1 MMRDKRDG
9 RAGFALFVILMLVG
23 IVWAAAQRASRPVVR
38 QPGDEPTRSAMR
50 LVDQSLPDMRLE
62 LNHATAAELALL
74 PGIGPRL
81 AERIVNDRQD
91 HGPFRSVD
99 DLQRV
104 RGIGPIKAEQIKPY
118 VVIEDPVDV
127 DRRDEDTPDQ

>member
-1 MMRDKRDG
+1 MMRDERDG
-9 RAGFALFVILMLVG
+9 RAGFALFVILLMVG
-23 IVWAAAQRASRPVVR
+23 IIWAAAQRATRPVIR
-38 QPGDEPTRSAMR
+38 QPGDEPTRSTMR
-50 LVDQSLPDMRLE
+50 FVDQTLPDMRLE

-91 HGPFRSVD
+91 HGPFRTVD

-104 RGIGPIKAEQIKPY
+104 HGIGPIKAERIKPY
-118 VVIEDPVDV
+118 VVIDDA
-127 DRRDEDTPDQ
+127 PDQ